1 MKPVVRF
8 APSPTGALHIG
19 SVRTALFNYLFARKN
34 GGTFLL
40 RIEDT
45 DLKRSEDVYTQQIYD
60 SLSWLDLKYDEQV
73 IKQSS
78 RTSRY
83 KTVINQLLDSG
94 LAYRCFSSEEELSK
108 MREDEG
114 LFLYPRIWRD
124 RSKEDIDK
132 RLENKDPF
140 TIRLKIPL
148 DGVLE
153 FVDLIYGK
161 IKTNYSELDDFIIA
175 RSDGSPTYNFTVV
188 VDDHDMQIS
197 HVIRGEDHIAN
208 TPKQLLIYSALQW
221 STPEFAHLPMI
232 LGHDGK
238 RLSKRHGAKG
248 VPAYRESGYLPYT
261 LINYLSLLGWNP
273 GNHDEVFDLEYLIKN
288 FSLEKVNKKAA
299 IFDNKKLDWISG
311 QHIKT
316 QESKELLG
324 LINSIEPAWGQGK
337 EFDEGYLIR
346 VITELKPRAKTIR
359 DLIDQSQYFFSD
371 PLEYNAS
378 ALEKCW
384 DESSSDIL
392 KSFYE
397 KKLIDLDWSEPLIE
411 DSVNTFVNDENINK
425 GKIIQLL
432 RVSFTGSLTG
442 PSITELMIIL
452 GRDICLRRINNILD
466 KV

>member
-114 LFLYPRIWRD
+114 LFLYPRTWRD

-148 DGVLE
+148 NGVLE

-161 IKTNYSELDDFIIA
+161 
-175 RSDGSPTYNFTVV
+175 
-188 VDDHDMQIS
+188 
-197 HVIRGEDHIAN
+197 
-208 TPKQLLIYSALQW
+208 
-221 STPEFAHLPMI
+221 
-232 LGHDGK
+232 
-238 RLSKRHGAKG
+238 
-248 VPAYRESGYLPYT
+248 
-261 LINYLSLLGWNP
+261 
-273 GNHDEVFDLEYLIKN
+273 
-288 FSLEKVNKKAA
+288 KK
-299 IFDNKKLDWISG
+299 
-311 QHIKT
+311 
-316 QESKELLG
+316 
-324 LINSIEPAWGQGK
+324 
-337 EFDEGYLIR
+337 
-346 VITELKPRAKTIR
+346 
-359 DLIDQSQYFFSD
+359 
-371 PLEYNAS
+371 
-378 ALEKCW
+378 
-384 DESSSDIL
+384 
-392 KSFYE
+392 
-397 KKLIDLDWSEPLIE
+397 
-411 DSVNTFVNDENINK
+411 
-425 GKIIQLL
+425 
-432 RVSFTGSLTG
+432 
-442 PSITELMIIL
+442 
-452 GRDICLRRINNILD
+452 
-466 KV
+466 

>member
-60 SLSWLDLKYDEQV
+60 SLSWLDLKYDGQV

-83 KTVINQLLDSG
+83 KTVINQLLESG

-114 LFLYPRIWRD
+114 LFLYPRTWRD

-132 RLENKDPF
+132 RLESKDPF

-153 FVDLIYGK
+153 FVDLIYGE

-188 VDDHDMQIS
+188 VDDHDTQIS

-208 TPKQLLIYSALQW
+208 TPKQLLI
-221 STPEFAHLPMI
+221 
-232 LGHDGK
+232 
-238 RLSKRHGAKG
+238 
-248 VPAYRESGYLPYT
+248 
-261 LINYLSLLGWNP
+261 
-273 GNHDEVFDLEYLIKN
+273 
-288 FSLEKVNKKAA
+288 
-299 IFDNKKLDWISG
+299 
-311 QHIKT
+311 
-316 QESKELLG
+316 
-324 LINSIEPAWGQGK
+324 
-337 EFDEGYLIR
+337 
-346 VITELKPRAKTIR
+346 
-359 DLIDQSQYFFSD
+359 
-371 PLEYNAS
+371 
-378 ALEKCW
+378 
-384 DESSSDIL
+384 
-392 KSFYE
+392 
-397 KKLIDLDWSEPLIE
+397 
-411 DSVNTFVNDENINK
+411 
-425 GKIIQLL
+425 
-432 RVSFTGSLTG
+432 
-442 PSITELMIIL
+442 
-452 GRDICLRRINNILD
+452 
-466 KV
+466 